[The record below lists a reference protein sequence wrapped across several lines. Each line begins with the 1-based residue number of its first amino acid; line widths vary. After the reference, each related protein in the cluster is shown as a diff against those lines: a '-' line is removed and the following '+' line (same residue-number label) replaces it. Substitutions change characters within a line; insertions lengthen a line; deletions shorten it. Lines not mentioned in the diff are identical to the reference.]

1 MRAAL
6 PLLLALPCLDAFAG
20 MGRIHRTRHVA
31 ARTAVSPIAAADPA
45 ADASPSTDDAPADG
59 EIITFTDGAM
69 TQLVSLREKQGA
81 DQLNVRMGVRAGGC
95 SGMSYVMDVMDASKP
110 IDEADTVIEF
120 DQARRHRRHPA
131 RVRHRPAAPH
141 PPTHSAQGIRCV
153 IDPKSIM
160 FLYGL
165 KLDYSD
171 ALIGGGFS
179 FHNPNADSTCG
190 CGTSFAV

>member
-1 MRAAL
+1 MSERDSAGLFGRTLPAPMRAAL
-6 PLLLALPCLDAFAG
+6 PLLLALPSLDAFAG

-131 RVRHRPAAPH
+131 RASGTAPQ
-141 PPTHSAQGIRCV
+141 PPPLIRIPRRVSAV
-153 IDPKSIM
+153 S
-160 FLYGL
+160 
-165 KLDYSD
+165 
-171 ALIGGGFS
+171 
-179 FHNPNADSTCG
+179 STRSRSCSS
-190 CGTSFAV
+190 TA